1 MKDLTVSMPKW
12 YEEKRKEYDETIKRA
27 LQREYFKIEVYSN
40 VVKKVVV
47 DAYDNGC
54 DNEIYGIYDFERG
67 VFFQS
72 GWTLLLSGLS
82 GGVDFGTKGLSA
94 IFGYLHC
101 TQTTSTPTVS
111 MTRRT
116 SW

>member
-54 DNEIYGIYDFERG
+54 DNEIYGIYDFEKG
-67 VFFQS
+67 VFYQV
-72 GWTLLLSGLS
+72 GC
-82 GGVDFGTKGLSA
+82 D
-94 IFGYLHC
+94 
-101 TQTTSTPTVS
+101 
-111 MTRRT
+111 
-116 SW
+116 